1 MEDCYFRSKS
11 ACVKC
16 ESIAK
21 TGAILAAVVVAAVV
35 GIAFGFYLFNYRKA
49 FYLKLR
55 QTMNLISDSGTLKIL
70 LLYLQTTSSLNN
82 IWPDWALRCARPA
95 LTFFFCWSTFS
106 CFLLY

>member
-1 MEDCYFRSKS
+1 
-11 ACVKC
+11 
-16 ESIAK
+16 
-21 TGAILAAVVVAAVV
+21 VVVAAVV
-35 GIAFGFYLFNYRKA
+35 GVAFGFYLFNYRKA

-82 IWPDWALRCARPA
+82 IWPDWALRCARPR
-95 LTFFFCWSTFS
+95 FSSVGPPFS